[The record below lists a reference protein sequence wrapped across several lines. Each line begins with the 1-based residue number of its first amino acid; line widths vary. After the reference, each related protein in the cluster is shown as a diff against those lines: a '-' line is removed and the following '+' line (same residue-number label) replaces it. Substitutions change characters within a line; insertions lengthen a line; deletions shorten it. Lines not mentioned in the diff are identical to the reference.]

1 MYNYYEYICFILI
14 YFSLVYCLYFCLIS
28 VFCDLLNFI
37 VELECLLGKFG
48 LDCNECCSGYCMNN
62 ELCDYISGVCCSGC
76 CDGYIGLGCNNC
88 KMCRCVKNY

>member
-1 MYNYYEYICFILI
+1 MFCFLF
-14 YFSLVYCLYFCLIS
+14 YFVDVEC
-28 VFCDLLNFI
+28 NF
-37 VELECLLGKFG
+37 GYFG
-48 LDCNECCSGYCMNN
+48 LDCCNYCCGYCMNN